1 MRWWYTASMTEL
13 LIALGGLLLGAA
25 LGFAFSQARNRAA
38 LAQEQLAAQERE
50 QQAQADLQKVQLELA
65 GATARA
71 DALIAGHEAEKRS
84 SEDLRRE
91 LRDSFQAL
99 AGQAL
104 KDNSTALLEKTDLK
118 LKPFEK
124 QLTSLA
130 EQTLE
135 LEKARSRTAGEL
147 KEQLQALKMSTV
159 ELERRSLDVA
169 TALRGSS
176 QARGQWGEMVLARVF
191 ELAGMTEG
199 VHYKPQSQIEGGL
212 RPDFQVFLPGGESA
226 IAVDAKVPMAAFLD
240 AQGENDPARR
250 KAFLEKHTQD
260 LRKHVSALCKKDYAA
275 NMEGEVDY
283 TVMFLPGDHLLEAAF
298 HSAPHLQEEAMERGI
313 LIATPVTLL
322 ALLKTVSMYWKH
334 DKLAQNAQEI
344 ANVAKEY
351 HKRMRTFVGHIEKTG
366 AGLRSAVK
374 AYNSSVGSYQKQVLP
389 QGRRLEEMAHI
400 EPNRTIEEPQL
411 VEQEPRE
418 DSLME

>member
-1 MRWWYTASMTEL
+1 MSWWYTALMTEL
-13 LIALGGLLLGAA
+13 LIGLGGLLLGAA
-25 LGFAFSQARNRAA
+25 LGFALAQARNRAA
-38 LAQEQLAAQERE
+38 LAQEKLDSQERE
-50 QQAQADLQKVQLELA
+50 HEALATLQKVELEFA
-65 GATARA
+65 GASARA
-71 DALIAGHEAEKRS
+71 DALVSAHQAEKRS
-84 SEDLRRE
+84 AEDLRRE
-91 LRDSFQAL
+91 FRDSFQAL

-104 KDNSTALLEKTDLK
+104 KDNSAALLEKTEFK

-124 QLTSLA
+124 QLSSLA

-147 KEQLQALKMSTV
+147 KEQLQALRLSTV

-169 TALRGSS
+169 SALRGSS

-199 VHYKPQSQIEGGL
+199 VHYKPQSQIEGGF
-212 RPDFQVFLPGGESA
+212 RPDFQVFLPGGENA

-240 AQGENDPARR
+240 AQGESDPARR
-250 KAFLEKHTQD
+250 RALLEKHTQD

-275 NMEGEVDY
+275 NMEGDVDY

-322 ALLKTVSMYWKH
+322 ALLKTVAMYWKH

-344 ANVAKEY
+344 AHVAKEY
-351 HKRMRTFVGHIEKTG
+351 HKRMRTFMGHVEKTG

-374 AYNSSVGSYQKQVLP
+374 AYNSSIGSYQKQVQP

-400 EPNRTIEEPQL
+400 EPNRLIEEPQL

-418 DSLME
+418 DLLT

>member
-1 MRWWYTASMTEL
+1 MTEL
-13 LIALGGLLLGAA
+13 WIALGGLLVGAVV
-25 LGFAFSQARNRAA
+25 GFVLAQARNRTA
-38 LAQEQLAAQERE
+38 LAQEKLRSQERE
-50 QQAQADLQKVQLELA
+50 NQALSTLQKTELELA
-65 GATARA
+65 AAEARA
-71 DALIAGHEAEKRS
+71 NTLVTAHQAEKRS
-84 SEDLRRE
+84 AEELRRE

-104 KDNSTALLEKTDLK
+104 KNNSIALLEKTELK

-124 QLTSLA
+124 QLSSLA

-135 LEKARSRTAGEL
+135 LEKARNRTAGEL
-147 KEQLQALKMSTV
+147 KEQLQALKLSTV
-159 ELERRSLDVA
+159 ELERRSRDVA

-212 RPDFQVFLPGGESA
+212 RPDFQVFLPGGENA

-240 AQGENDPARR
+240 AQGESDPSRR
-250 KAFLEKHTQD
+250 RALLEKHTQD

-275 NMEGEVDY
+275 NMEGDVDY

-322 ALLKTVSMYWKH
+322 ALLKTISMYWKH
-334 DKLAQNAQEI
+334 DKLAQNAQDI

-351 HKRMRTFVGHIEKTG
+351 HKRMRTFMGHIEKTG

-374 AYNSSVGSYQKQVLP
+374 AYNSSIGSYQKLVLP

-400 EPNRTIEEPQL
+400 EPNRVIEEPQL
-411 VEQEPRE
+411 VEQEPRK
-418 DSLME
+418 DLLN